1 MTAPREDAK
10 TILWVDDEIDLLSA
24 HVIFLRERG
33 YNVKEESNGD
43 DAIETVKKGG
53 IDLVLLDEMM
63 PGRDGLSTLEGI
75 KDINPNLPVIMVT
88 KSEEEHLM
96 NEAIGK
102 KIDDYLTKPVNL
114 SQILSAVK
122 RILERQKLTEDSLT
136 RQFVSEFSRINLR
149 LAGPMDWSDWLEIH
163 IKLSEIDLEMERIR
177 DVGLRQSL
185 KDLKKQGAAEFGR
198 FVTKNYESWVNDGGG
213 PPMSLDVV
221 KNHVAPLLKD
231 GIQTFFIVIDCMR
244 LDQWLMIEPV
254 LAEYFD
260 IKRDYYCSILPTATP
275 FSRNAIFAGEFPETV
290 AELNRELWAN
300 ASSETSRNRNE
311 RQLLDRNL
319 AKLGLKMKGDPKYV
333 KVLDYEEGQN
343 IARKIKTYSS
353 VPLLSIVYNFVDIM
367 IHGRSESDILQEI
380 APNEAAFRSLVKSW
394 FGYSHLFDMLKKLST
409 LDCAIVIT
417 TDHGSVIGTRGSM
430 AYGKKDTS
438 TNLRYK
444 YGDNLN
450 CDPKQAW
457 LIKDPKKLRLPT
469 WGLATTYIIALED
482 YYFVYPTKY
491 SEYKRHYR
499 DSFQHGGISPDEMI
513 LPVSTLRPK

>member
-1 MTAPREDAK
+1 MPKEEEK
-10 TILWVDDEIDLLSA
+10 TILWVDDEIDLLKA
-24 HVIFLRERG
+24 HIIFLQERG
-33 YNVKEESNGD
+33 YRILEASNGD
-43 DAIETVKKGG
+43 DAVDLVEKGG

-63 PGRDGLSTLEGI
+63 PGRDGLSTLVGI
-75 KDINPNLPVIMVT
+75 KDVNPNLPVIMVT

-96 NEAIGK
+96 EEAIGK

-122 RILERQKLTEDSLT
+122 RILESRKITESALT
-136 RQFVSEFSRINLR
+136 REFVSEFSSINRQLT
-149 LAGPMDWSDWLEIH
+149 GPVDWKGWQDIH
-163 IKLSEIDLEMERIR
+163 IKLSEIDLELDRIR

-185 KDLKKQGAAEFGR
+185 YDLKKQAAAEFGR
-198 FVTKNYESWVNDGGG
+198 FVVNNYREWLSGDGG
-213 PPMSLDVV
+213 PALSVNVV
-221 KNHVAPLLKD
+221 RDHVFPLLNE

-244 LDQWLMIEPV
+244 LDQWLMIEPA
-254 LAEYFD
+254 LAGYFD
-260 IKRDYYCSILPTATP
+260 IRRSFYYSILPTATP
-275 FSRNAIFAGEFPETV
+275 FSRNAIFAGEFPDKV
-290 AELNRELWAN
+290 AELNPELWAKS
-300 ASSETSRNRNE
+300 SSEASRNRHE

-319 AKLGLKMKGDPKYV
+319 SKLGMKIKGEPKYV
-333 KVLDYEEGQN
+333 KVLDYAEGQN
-343 IARKIKTYSS
+343 LARKIKTYST
-353 VPLLSIVYNFVDIM
+353 VPLLSVVYNFVDIM
-367 IHGRSESDILQEI
+367 IHGRSESEILQEI

-394 FGYSHLFDMLKKLST
+394 FEYSHLFDMLRKLASMN
-409 LDCAIVIT
+409 CAVVIT
-417 TDHGSVIGTRGSM
+417 TDHGSVIGTRGTI

-457 LIKDPKKLRLPT
+457 LVKDPRKLRLPV

-482 YYFVYPTKY
+482 FYFVYPTKY

-513 LPVSTLRPK
+513 LPVATLRPK